1 MSQVDNIVGSVADA
15 IAVSDPAAA
24 MRFTRSF
31 HQHSTDPSGVI
42 RELNRYWRDEL
53 SRLSISTISA
63 RTCLIDNINP
73 EDWLRHFKKLVLE
86 VILDNNL
93 PRG

>member
-1 MSQVDNIVGSVADA
+1 MSQVDNLVGSVADA
-15 IAVSDPAAA
+15 IAVSNPAAA
-24 MRFTRSF
+24 MRFTRAFVQRSDD
-31 HQHSTDPSGVI
+31 TPGVL

-53 SRLSISTISA
+53 SRLNISTISA
-63 RTCLIDNINP
+63 RTCLIDDISP

-86 VILDNNL
+86 VILDNDL